1 MKKSVLAI
9 ASLITVLAIASLIIF
24 PFFYA
29 EGKDAIWI
37 AAPDGSSYT
46 LTPEFEHIVQDRS
59 VNYFSEPPF
68 DIRELDSYSITLEV
82 ESSDTEWS
90 EAGIVF
96 GGDEGDF
103 HFFII
108 NSYDRY
114 FTYGA
119 HKSNYLNKN
128 WRDFIYR
135 EKTDGFSGA
144 SNTISIQKNSERL
157 ELYINGGRVAHHDLP
172 DLDGM
177 KIGYYLRGDSLFIIN
192 EIEVQIK

>member
-1 MKKSVLAI
+1 MMKKSFLAI
-9 ASLITVLAIASLIIF
+9 ASLTILPLLCS
-24 PFFYA
+24 
-29 EGKDAIWI
+29 EGKETVWS
-37 AAPDGSSYT
+37 AAQDGSSYT
-46 LTPEFEHIVQDRS
+46 LIPEAEHIVQDRS
-59 VNYFSEPPF
+59 VNYFSESPF
-68 DIRELDSYSITLEV
+68 DLRELDSYSITLEV
-82 ESSDTEWS
+82 ESSDSDWS

-103 HFFII
+103 HFFLI

-119 HKSNYLNKN
+119 HKSNNLNKN

-135 EKTDGFSGA
+135 EKTDGFSGTA
-144 SNTISIQKNSERL
+144 NTISIQKNSERL

-177 KIGYYLRGDSLFIIN
+177 KIGYYLRGDSLFRIN
-192 EIEVQIK
+192 EIEVQTK

>member
-9 ASLITVLAIASLIIF
+9 ASLIILPLF
-24 PFFYA
+24 NA
-29 EGKDAIWI
+29 EGKDTIWSG
-37 AAPDGSSYT
+37 AQDGSSYN
-46 LTPEFEHIVQDRS
+46 LTPESEHIVQDRS
-59 VNYFSEPPF
+59 VNYFSELPF

-82 ESSDTEWS
+82 ESSASDWS

-114 FTYGA
+114 FTYGE
-119 HKSNYLNKN
+119 HKSNNLNKN

-135 EKTDGFSGA
+135 EKTDGFSGN

-177 KIGYYLRGDSLFIIN
+177 KIGYYLRGDSIFIIN
-192 EIEVQIK
+192 EIEVQTK